1 MKEKPKTEEFDQWET
16 WDQPTYRTGGT
27 QPPKSHG
34 GLIAFLLVLVIFLCG
49 VSTALGLMNVRLFR
63 QLSAQLEQENTPVVF
78 SQAMEER
85 EAPAPSPLGIQGQ
98 PVSDFWQNYHQ
109 LPKGIYV
116 TEVCPGS
123 SLSTQGVHPGDI
135 LVAFNGEEVTD
146 MQNLQQLLDAQT
158 PGSSVLLTFY
168 RDGQYTDIMLPL

>member
-1 MKEKPKTEEFDQWET
+1 MDEYRNHNEP
-16 WDQPTYRTGGT
+16 WDPSIYGTGRT
-27 QPPKSHG
+27 QPPKNHG

-63 QLSAQLEQENTPVVF
+63 QLSAQLEKENAPVVF
-78 SQAMEER
+78 SQAMEAK
-85 EAPAPSPLGIQGQ
+85 EAPASSPLGIQGQ

-116 TEVCPGS
+116 TEICPGS
-123 SLSTQGVHPGDI
+123 PISSQGVRPGDI
-135 LVAFNGEEVTD
+135 LVAFNGEEVADLQT
-146 MQNLQQLLDAQT
+146 LQQLLDAQA

-168 RDGQYTDIMLPL
+168 RDGQYTDITLPL